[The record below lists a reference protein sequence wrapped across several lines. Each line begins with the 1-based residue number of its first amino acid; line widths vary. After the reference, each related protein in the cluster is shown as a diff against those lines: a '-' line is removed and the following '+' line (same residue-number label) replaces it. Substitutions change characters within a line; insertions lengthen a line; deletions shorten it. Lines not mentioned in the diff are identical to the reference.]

1 MSEKLANNSVR
12 ELPQSLYGIGFP
24 HYQLLRGAFV
34 EFIEIEIKNWI
45 KYNPRTD
52 RKTHSWFRLENSIAD
67 DQKFFGLTAAQ
78 KFGWI
83 CLLAEVS
90 KESNTRAKF
99 SEKSECIDGSA
110 KINLAWIAHQING
123 SNDDARI
130 LLNNLAAAGLIVI
143 LHAVSSKPVTP
154 TGNHLS
160 PTGNHQTPSGV
171 PTLRNVTY
179 STKCDGISTKHT
191 TLEETARNEA
201 PCNAAPRKVN
211 AFEARFSTAYQE
223 RDLRESIFRRYPIK
237 KGWVASWP
245 LIRAMLVG
253 SKDQDQLVRDM
264 TVAADNFTA
273 EMKRLK
279 RAEDKIMSF
288 QNWIKDGHWQEYINP
303 EKSESFADD
312 KPSGGDGWMEKAQ
325 KVLAMIRTYGDWS
338 KYESEVRAS
347 LGDELWRTAIK
358 ARTNELRQIPNG
370 PFQIPTFVKLLKNA
384 HDGMEKSLPG
394 TAG

>member
-1 MSEKLANNSVR
+1 MSEILTANRLWDDSRKTVMALAFPIFNNKGGPL
-12 ELPQSLYGIGFP
+12 ET
-24 HYQLLRGAFV
+24 
-34 EFIEIEIKNWI
+34 IEIEIINWV

-52 RKTHSWFRLENSIAD
+52 RAKHSWIRLENTHHID
-67 DQKFFGLTAAQ
+67 PKLFGLTAVE
-78 KFGWI
+78 KYGWV
-83 CLLAEVS
+83 CLLAEAS
-90 KESNTRAKF
+90 RQSN
-99 SEKSECIDGSA
+99 SEPEIDLKKMVVKIDPEWFKTIIEC
-110 KINLAWIAHQING
+110 
-123 SNDDARI
+123 DDAGLRQAFAK
-130 LLNNLAAAGLIVI
+130 LQSKGLISI
-143 LHAVSSKPVTP
+143 LHPASIDQTVTSGDQTVTSGDRAVS
-154 TGNHLS
+154 TGI
-160 PTGNHQTPSGV
+160 T
-171 PTLRNVTY
+171 TLRNGTY
-179 STKCDGISTKHT
+179 STIPSVLSTKHT
-191 TLEETARNEA
+191 TLKETVRNEA
-201 PCNAAPRKVN
+201 PCNAAPHKVN

-245 LIRAMLVG
+245 LIRALLVG

-325 KVLAMIRTYGDWS
+325 KVLAMIRTYGDWT